1 MNKNLI
7 CLAIETSC
15 DETSAAVTCG
25 RDVLSN
31 VISSQIEVHK
41 IYGGVVPEIASRHHV
56 ENISPVIKQAL
67 DDAKINFSDI
77 DFVATTY
84 GPGLVGALLVGL
96 STAKAIAFALDKP
109 FVGVHHITGHI
120 SANYIESEWL
130 EPPFICLVVSGGHT
144 ELVHVKTY
152 VDYEVIGRTR
162 DDAAGEAFDKIA
174 RALGLGYPG
183 GPAIDKAAS
192 QGKDDAYSFPRV
204 RFPNSLDFSF
214 SGLKTAVLNHMNK
227 IKMAGEEINIPD
239 LAASFQKAVVD
250 ILIENTISA
259 SKQTGINRIALAGG
273 VAANSLLRKTFIAET
288 QKKGIKFSCPTP
300 VLCTDNAAMIGCS
313 AYYRYISGFTNE
325 LDLNAIPGLKL

>member
-1 MNKNLI
+1 MNKDLI

-15 DETSAAVTCG
+15 DETSAAVTSG
-25 RDVLSN
+25 RKVLSN

-67 DDAKINFSDI
+67 DEAGVGFADI

-96 STAKAIAFALDKP
+96 STAKAMAFALDKP
-109 FVGVHHITGHI
+109 FIGVHHISGHI

-144 ELVHVKTY
+144 EIVHVKSY
-152 VDYEVIGRTR
+152 IDYEVIGRTR

-183 GPAIDKAAS
+183 GPCIDKAAS
-192 QGKDDAYSFPRV
+192 QGRDDTYIFPRV
-204 RFPNSLDFSF
+204 RFQDSLDFSF
-214 SGLKTAVLNHMNK
+214 SGLKTSVLNHMNK
-227 IKMAGEEINIPD
+227 TKMTGEEINIPD
-239 LAASFQKAVVD
+239 IAASFQKALIDV
-250 ILIENTISA
+250 LIEKTMISV
-259 SKQTGINRIALAGG
+259 KQTGLDKVALAGG
-273 VAANSLLRKTFIAET
+273 VAANSLLRKMFIAET
-288 QKKGIKFSCPTP
+288 QKKGMKFSCPSP
-300 VLCTDNAAMIGCS
+300 ILCTDNAAMIGCA
-313 AYYRYISGFTNE
+313 AYYRYILGCTSE
-325 LDLNAIPGLKL
+325 LDLNAVPGLKL